1 MILARDFRVIY
12 FITLFFLVLVT
23 SMSSAFRMFGGVG
36 FNNFISMPIKIEE
49 PFFPLYDNIQ
59 EL

>member
-12 FITLFFLVLVT
+12 FITFFFVFVT